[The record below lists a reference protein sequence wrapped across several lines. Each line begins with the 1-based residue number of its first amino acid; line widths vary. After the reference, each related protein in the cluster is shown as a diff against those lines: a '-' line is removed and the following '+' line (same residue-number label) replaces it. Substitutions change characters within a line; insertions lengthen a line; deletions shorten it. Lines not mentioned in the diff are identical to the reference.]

1 MAARS
6 AQAAERFNW
15 FRLLQAPNPRH
26 MTNSLPDNN
35 LSGNRLS
42 DMNLSGTL
50 NKTYYKMSNKS
61 YSPMLI
67 GLELDVAVQ
76 LDEVSVSLD
85 YELLRPCGSVGVS
98 ALRLRM
104 GRVGLYG
111 KACRRS
117 LTAQLRL
124 GALALDG
131 VSWSVFSFLY
141 VVGWVN
147 VYSTHACIEYVDVCV
162 CVCVCVVCSICIFTQ
177 VRVQIYVPWEHVCE
191 CARERACKHT
201 HTHTHTHTHKN
212 SRALKT

>member
-15 FRLLQAPNPRH
+15 FRLLQAPTPHH
-26 MTNSLPDNN
+26 MANSLRENN
-35 LSGNRLS
+35 LS
-42 DMNLSGTL
+42 DMNLSGTPNNL
-50 NKTYYKMSNKS
+50 SNKTYSTMV
-61 YSPMLI
+61 I

-104 GRVGLYG
+104 GQVGLYG

-131 VSWSVFSFLY
+131 VSASVCSC
-141 VVGWVN
+141 VRGVGRVGGWVD

-162 CVCVCVVCSICIFTQ
+162 CGCVCVVCSICIFTQ
-177 VRVQIYVPWEHVCE
+177 LRVQIYVPCEHVCKR
-191 CARERACKHT
+191 ARERACKHT
-201 HTHTHTHTHKN
+201 NIYTHTHTHT
-212 SRALKT
+212 RTLGL